1 VPFPIINLGVAYGR
15 TQPEAYDEQLAVVWD
30 QKQEL
35 GTERFCA
42 ALQPRL
48 EPLFPEMLVKAR
60 QAGFGDTSGGTFG
73 GQDVE
78 KILATYKANSL
89 RFDRDYLGQSLEI
102 IWPFKTAT
110 KTYAEFGT
118 RSQRMA
124 LDVAHGE
131 GGHRRATLLPQ
142 RASYNDPFKYVPNY
156 EVTLRF
162 GLRESLLCSA
172 CLGARSVCALQFIAF
187 VHLVRGTG
195 VVVIAGHAQTRQLLS
210 RSRTRRARIP
220 R

>member
-1 VPFPIINLGVAYGR
+1 MRSLLLLGAAFATFASPATLTVASAAETSPLYGWAAVTTYHLSCGQSVPLPIINLGVAYGR

-48 EPLFPEMLVKAR
+48 EPLFPEMMVKAR

-102 IWPFKTAT
+102 I
-110 KTYAEFGT
+110 
-118 RSQRMA
+118 
-124 LDVAHGE
+124 
-131 GGHRRATLLPQ
+131 
-142 RASYNDPFKYVPNY
+142 
-156 EVTLRF
+156 
-162 GLRESLLCSA
+162 
-172 CLGARSVCALQFIAF
+172 
-187 VHLVRGTG
+187 
-195 VVVIAGHAQTRQLLS
+195 
-210 RSRTRRARIP
+210 
-220 R
+220 